1 MTNEVL
7 RKLKATFGR
16 REAAVAAKANGDL
29 NKDKLPRPYCG
40 EIAFT
45 DGGRVQQLIFQRD
58 TCIYKSCCMHMRMT
72 KPLHAGCCD
81 CREE

>member
-45 DGGRVQQLIFQRD
+45 DGGRV
-58 TCIYKSCCMHMRMT
+58 
-72 KPLHAGCCD
+72 
-81 CREE
+81 